1 MTVCLE
7 HPSLPAFADALLDE
21 SESEDGLPLPIS
33 GWSLHRRVQRNGR
46 AVIEIN
52 DETDDLMGLI
62 TSTTLPMLTVDA
74 GWRGRGFAEDG
85 TRHWWALAIGHA
97 STNEDDPVVTFVRR
111 IGARGYP
118 RRTVVRTW
126 RLQGLWIAAAP
137 GQHTTVSCRQG
148 PERRIRRLAPIP
160 RLQDLPQRA
169 AEGQSVLD

>member
-7 HPSLPAFADALLDE
+7 RPIPHAFADALLDQ
-21 SESEDGLPLPIS
+21 SESPDGLPLPIS

-74 GWRGRGFAEDG
+74 GWRGRGPAEDG
-85 TRHWWALAIGHA
+85 TRNWWALAIGHA
-97 STNEDDPVVTFVRR
+97 TTNEDDPVVTFVRR

-118 RRTVVRTW
+118 RRTVVRPW
-126 RLQGLWIAAAP
+126 RLRGLWIAAAP
-137 GQHTTVSCRQG
+137 GLHTSVICRQG
-148 PERRIRRLAPIP
+148 PQRRIRRLAPIP
-160 RLQDLPQRA
+160 RLQAVTQRA
-169 AEGQSVLD
+169 GA